1 MALVWADIPVK
12 DIQRAIGFYS
22 HVLGMP
28 LEAPPDFGGGVALV
42 AGVQGPSID
51 LVQEDPSKPSTD
63 RGTTIY
69 LSSNGDIDGMI
80 SRVEEAGGRILQ
92 AKQFMGDLIGWLA
105 YFEDT
110 EGNRI
115 GIQEPAQQ
123 GQTQAG

>member
-1 MALVWADIPVK
+1 MALVWADVPVK
-12 DIQRAIGFYS
+12 DIDRAVRFYS
-22 HVLGMP
+22 HVLGMQF
-28 LEAPPDFGGGVALV
+28 EVPPDFGGGVAIV

-51 LVQEDPSKPSTD
+51 LVQDDPSKPTTD

-80 SRVEEAGGRILQ
+80 SRVEQAGGRILGQ
-92 AKQFMGDLIGWLA
+92 KQFMGDLIGWLA

-115 GIQEPAQQ
+115 GIQQPAE
-123 GQTQAG
+123 GMQAG

>member
-1 MALVWADIPVK
+1 MALVWADVPVK
-12 DIQRAIGFYS
+12 DIDRAVRFYS

-28 LEAPPDFGGGVALV
+28 LDVPPDFGGGVALV
-42 AGVQGPSID
+42 RGVEGPSID
-51 LVQEDPSKPSTD
+51 LVQDDPSKPTTD

-80 SRVEEAGGRILQ
+80 ARVEEAGGRILGQ
-92 AKQFMGDLIGWLA
+92 KQLMGDVIGWLA

-115 GIQEPAQQ
+115 GIHEPAQQ
-123 GQTQAG
+123 GQAG

>member
-12 DIQRAIGFYS
+12 DIQRAIRFYS
-22 HVLGMP
+22 QVLGME
-28 LEAPPDFGGGVALV
+28 LEAPQDFGGGVALV
-42 AGVQGPSID
+42 RGVNGPSID
-51 LVQEDPSKPSTD
+51 LVQDDPSKPTTD

-80 SRVEEAGGRILQ
+80 SRVEQAGGRILGQ
-92 AKQFMGDLIGWLA
+92 KQFMGDLIGWLA

-115 GIQEPAQQ
+115 GIQQPAEGMQQ
-123 GQTQAG
+123 GG